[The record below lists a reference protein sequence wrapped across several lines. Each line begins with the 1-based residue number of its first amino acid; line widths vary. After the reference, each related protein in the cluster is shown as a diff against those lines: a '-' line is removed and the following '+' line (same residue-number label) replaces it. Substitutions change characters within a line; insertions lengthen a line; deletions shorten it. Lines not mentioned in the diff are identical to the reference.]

1 MNQIDLKIEIL
12 RLVRGL
18 RNGMYYGGKIRF
30 MHSLVIMILFGKGN
44 IFKRIKTILKNT
56 INHAINLGAFV
67 LTFKS
72 AKLILKII
80 FNEKHW

>member
-1 MNQIDLKIEIL
+1 MNHIDMKLEIL

-44 IFKRIKTILKNT
+44 IFKRIK
-56 INHAINLGAFV
+56 
-67 LTFKS
+67 
-72 AKLILKII
+72 
-80 FNEKHW
+80 